1 MSKILFRTIKIRVPE
16 DFVVVD
22 AKGNLTIKHTLTKKK
37 MPSRVKG
44 EPSIDLI
51 PDDKIDHAEIIN
63 NGELL
68 TDVKEKKLTRK
79 YTKKVKQAFQT
90 EVMPDIKPAQTYR
103 KFISKNKYPRDTKL
117 DVF

>member
-16 DFVVVD
+16 DFVIID

-37 MPSRVKG
+37 MPAKVKG
-44 EPSIDLI
+44 EPAIDLI

-63 NGELL
+63 KGELI

-79 YTKKVKQAFQT
+79 YTKKAVATFQ
-90 EVMPDIKPAQTYR
+90 EDVMSDIKPARNLR
-103 KFISKNKYPRDTKL
+103 KWIKRNKQP
-117 DVF
+117 DVI